1 MLAVDWFVAVF
12 AFVLV
17 CLFILLGVVCC
28 VALAFWWRTF
38 INSVGICVYWWLSL
52 RDCYVWLVC
61 FCYCYCIC
69 WLG

>member
-1 MLAVDWFVAVF
+1 MLVVDWFVAVF

-52 RDCYVWLVC
+52 RGCYVWLVC

>member
-28 VALAFWWRTF
+28 VALAFWGGRLLIVLVFAF
-38 INSVGICVYWWLSL
+38 IG
-52 RDCYVWLVC
+52 
-61 FCYCYCIC
+61 
-69 WLG
+69 G